1 MKNLMSLWIKKEEMK
16 EGIKE
21 RVRGALN
28 NEKGQGMVE
37 YGLILA
43 LVSVVVIVVLTG
55 IGDNLFAKFTEI
67 SDNLGGGEG

>member
-1 MKNLMSLWIKKEEMK
+1 MKRLMSLWIKKEEMK
-16 EGIKE
+16 DGIKE

-43 LVSVVVIVVLTG
+43 LVSVVVIVVLSG
-55 IGDNLFAKFTEI
+55 IGTKLVAKFTEI
-67 SDNLGGGEG
+67 STSLD